1 MNCCADVPDHFSS
14 GVAKSS
20 CCTAV
25 LFSLTT
31 LADASALARTPSR
44 RIRGS
49 SGIRRRHSPAARR
62 FEPVTL
68 SAQAVLYSFTVIY
81 PNPRTGQQP
90 FALVYADFPEGAR
103 VFGRLALPEGARPV
117 IGTRLETVIEP
128 SSDGEVRYS
137 FIPAPEVTQ

>member
-1 MNCCADVPDHFSS
+1 MKQIEKASPHLEPFWIDGQD
-14 GVAKSS
+14 GGRK
-20 CCTAV
+20 
-25 LFSLTT
+25 
-31 LADASALARTPSR
+31 LAASRN
-44 RIRGS
+44 RITGQCVFPRLPE
-49 SGIRRRHSPAARR
+49 HSPAARR

-68 SAQAVLYSFTVIY
+68 SAQAVLYSFTIIH

-128 SSDGEVRYS
+128 SPDGEVRYS
-137 FIPAPEVTQ
+137 FIPAPEVMK